1 VSRNNERRKKEIMA
15 TVAIHLPPIDAERSV
30 DVEVSING
38 RKRRYSYRVEVF
50 RWEDWCRP
58 KEERATGLK
67 RMITNYDPSWQL
79 MEIGAPTAVDVPLMF
94 RRVG

>member
-1 VSRNNERRKKEIMA
+1 
-15 TVAIHLPPIDAERSV
+15 
-30 DVEVSING
+30 
-38 RKRRYSYRVEVF
+38 VF

-58 KEERATGLK
+58 SEHRAEGLK
-67 RMITNYDPSWQL
+67 RMITAYDRAWQL